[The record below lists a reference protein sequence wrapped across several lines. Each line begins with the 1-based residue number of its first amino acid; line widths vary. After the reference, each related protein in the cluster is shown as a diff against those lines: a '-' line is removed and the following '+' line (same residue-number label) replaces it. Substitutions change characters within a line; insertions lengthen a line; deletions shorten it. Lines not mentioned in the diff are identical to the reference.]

1 MGIFKKNF
9 QKNDVPKLNTASLP
23 DLIFTVLFFFMIV
36 TQMRHGD
43 VLVRFTQPNGTEL
56 TKLSQ
61 KSSATYIYVGKD
73 MNNDNEN
80 DNDNGNG
87 YTIQIDNQIVS
98 PEQVYSYMI
107 KKTENMTE
115 AEKSKVVINLKA
127 DKNVPMSIILNI
139 KESLKKANTRLVHY
153 SANEKD

>member
-1 MGIFKKNF
+1 MAIFKKNF
-9 QKNDVPKLNTASLP
+9 QNNDVPKLNTASLP

-56 TKLSQ
+56 TKLTQ

-73 MNNDNEN
+73 VNKK
-80 DNDNGNG
+80 NGNE

-98 PEQVYSYMI
+98 PEQVCSYMM

-115 AEKSKVVINLKA
+115 KEKSKVVINLKA

-139 KESLKKANTRLVHY
+139 KESLKRANTRFVHY